1 MQKLTRSAAGGMLA
15 IFLVFGGNGL
25 LRGQASKEK
34 SVTTKISGPFR
45 AKISPL
51 QMEDKT
57 EGTMLGRMV
66 IFKTYEGDLAAT
78 ARGEMLTA
86 GTAVQGS
93 AGYVAV
99 ERVTGTLK
107 GKKGSFALQHSGV
120 MDRGAAQLVITVVPD
135 SGTGE
140 LTGLKGKM
148 GIRIE
153 ADGKH
158 FYDFEYTLP

>member
-1 MQKLTRSAAGGMLA
+1 MQKLTRVAGVGLLA
-15 IFLVFGGNGL
+15 LFLVLGVSNRL
-25 LRGQASKEK
+25 MGQAAKEK
-34 SVTTKISGPFR
+34 SVTIKISGPFR

-51 QMEDKT
+51 QLEDKT
-57 EGTMLGRMV
+57 EGTMLGRMA

-107 GKKGSFALQHSGV
+107 GKSGSFSLQHSGV

-140 LTGLKGKM
+140 LAGLKGKM
-148 GIRIE
+148 AVRIE
-153 ADGKH
+153 PDGKH